1 VYDKFKT
8 NRLLKGAPMSNL
20 KLFLKYY
27 KPYKK
32 MFIMNFFCAF
42 IMSSLDLAF
51 PAAVK
56 YSIDELIPNK
66 NINDFHLVSLGVL
79 GIFLARYIIGF
90 IVQYRGRLL
99 GMNIE
104 TDMRRDLFSHIQKLS
119 FSYFDNTKTGT
130 IMSRLVNDLS
140 GISGFVHRGPED
152 FFLAVVSLFGSL
164 ALMAYMNIKLTMIVL
179 VVLPVLVGF
188 AFFNKNIMVK
198 HYRESAKKI
207 AEINSQAENSIGG
220 IRVVKAFTNEQF
232 EREKFQTKNMDFRTI
247 KNKVFIV
254 TARYFSG
261 LSLIMNLLHLTILF
275 FGGRMIFSGEISL
288 GVLVGFLLYIN
299 KFFMPIRKMMNLMEA
314 YQKGM
319 AGFYRFKE
327 LMCIDPEID
336 DIPEAQ
342 NINITNGEI
351 SIEDISF
358 TYKNGGKP
366 VLKNFTL
373 RVKSGENIALVG
385 NSGAGKTT
393 ISSII
398 PRFYE
403 VDRGRVSIDGQN
415 IKDITLNSLR
425 KNIGIIQQ
433 DVFLFDGTIRE
444 NIAYGN
450 LEASYREII
459 EASKRANI
467 YDFIMSL
474 PEGFETEVGE
484 RGVKLSGGQKQR
496 IAIARVFLKN
506 PPILILDEAT
516 SSLDNTTEKLIQ
528 DSLNDLSRERTTITI
543 AHRLSTIKD
552 RDRIVVLEGG
562 RIVEEGTHEE
572 LLSYK
577 NLYSRLYLAHD
588 LKAAA
593 FK

>member
-1 VYDKFKT
+1 
-8 NRLLKGAPMSNL
+8 MSNL

-32 MFIMNFFCAF
+32 MFIVNFFCAF
-42 IMSSLDLAF
+42 VMSSLDLVF

-56 YSIDELIPNK
+56 YSIDDLIPGRD
-66 NINDFHLVSLGVL
+66 IETFYLISLGVL
-79 GIFLARYIIGF
+79 AVFLSRYLIGF

-152 FFLAVVSLFGSL
+152 FFLATVSLFGSL
-164 ALMAYMNIKLTMIVL
+164 ALMAYMNIRLTLIVL
-179 VVLPVLVGF
+179 IVLPILIGF

-220 IRVVKAFTNEQF
+220 IRVVKAFTNEEF
-232 EREKFQTKNMDFRTI
+232 EREKFQTKNMDFRAI
-247 KNKVFIV
+247 KNKVFVV

-275 FGGRMIFSGEISL
+275 FGGKMVFNGEISL

-327 LMCIDPEID
+327 LMSIDPEID
-336 DIPEAQ
+336 DTPEAE
-342 NINITNGEI
+342 NIRITAGEI
-351 SIEDISF
+351 SLENISF
-358 TYKNGGKP
+358 TYKNAAEP
-366 VLKNFTL
+366 VLKDFTL
-373 RVKSGENIALVG
+373 KVKSGENIALVG

-403 VDRGRVSIDGQN
+403 VDRGRVSIDGHN
-415 IKDITLNSLR
+415 IKDVTLNSLR

-433 DVFLFDGTIRE
+433 EVFLFDGTIRE

-450 LEASYREII
+450 LEASYKEII

-474 PEGFETEVGE
+474 PEGFETQVGE

-562 RIVEEGTHEE
+562 QIVEEGTHEE

-577 NLYSRLYLAHD
+577 NLYSRLYMAHD
-588 LKAAA
+588 LKASSI
-593 FK
+593 

>member
-1 VYDKFKT
+1 
-8 NRLLKGAPMSNL
+8 MSNL
-20 KLFLKYY
+20 KVFLKYY
-27 KPYKK
+27 KPYKR
-32 MFIMNFFCAF
+32 MFIMNFICVF
-42 IMSSLDLAF
+42 IMSSLDLVF

-56 YSIDELIPNK
+56 YSIDDLIPK
-66 NINDFHLVSLGVL
+66 RDIGSFYLISLGVL
-79 GIFLARYIIGF
+79 GVFLARYLIGF

-152 FFLAVVSLFGSL
+152 FFLATVSLFGSL
-164 ALMAYMNIKLTMIVL
+164 ALMAYMNIKLTLIVL
-179 VVLPVLVGF
+179 IVLPILIGF

-220 IRVVKAFTNEQF
+220 IRVVKAFTNEEF
-232 EREKFQTKNMDFRTI
+232 EREKFQTKNMDFRAI

-275 FGGRMIFSGEISL
+275 FGGRMVFSGEISL

-327 LMCIDPEID
+327 LMSIDPEIE
-336 DIPEAQ
+336 DIPKAED
-342 NINITNGEI
+342 IRITNGEI

-358 TYKNGGKP
+358 TYRNASEP
-366 VLKNFTL
+366 VLKNFSL

-385 NSGAGKTT
+385 NSGAGKST

-403 VDRGRVSIDGQN
+403 VERGSISIDGQN
-415 IKDITLNSLR
+415 IREVTLNSLR

-433 DVFLFDGTIRE
+433 EVFLFDGTIRE

-450 LEASYREII
+450 LEASYKDII

-467 YDFIMSL
+467 YDFVMSL
-474 PEGFETEVGE
+474 PEGFETQVGE

-496 IAIARVFLKN
+496 ISIARVFLKN

-516 SSLDNTTEKLIQ
+516 SSLDNRTEQLIQ
-528 DSLNDLSRERTTITI
+528 TSLNELSKERTTITI

-552 RDRIVVLEGG
+552 RDRIVVLEKG

-572 LLSYK
+572 LLSYE
-577 NLYSRLYLAHD
+577 NTYARLYRAHD
-588 LKAAA
+588 LKTAL
-593 FK
+593 